1 MSVLLLIL
9 GKMIQN
15 ISFRLFREKL
25 FSKKL
30 KKESSKTAKED
41 IDYRPRSSSICSIN
55 FPASE
60 DIVEESIAQ
69 GLPII
74 PFGFPTFV
82 IEEEELC
89 NTAHKAPVNK
99 STVKTEE
106 IKTDAFKFPNKG
118 VLEEPKCVSIHTR
131 KEREKTQTNWNK
143 ANLKPPQF
151 PRTKHEK
158 MKKTKSVDLK
168 FNIFGSGDMKNAG
181 GKGDQWRTFTK
192 KDEYMFLDYS
202 NNIKTRNNLNLRKKG
217 GTL

>member
-1 MSVLLLIL
+1 
-9 GKMIQN
+9 MIQN

-30 KKESSKTAKED
+30 KKESSKTVKED

-74 PFGFPTFV
+74 PFGFPTFI
-82 IEEEELC
+82 IEEEEPS
-89 NTAHKAPVNK
+89 NRAHKDPVSK
-99 STVKTEE
+99 STVKADE
-106 IKTDAFKFPNKG
+106 IKTETFKFQSKG
-118 VLEEPKCVSIHTR
+118 EPKCASRRTT
-131 KEREKTQTNWNK
+131 KERENTQPNWNK

-151 PRTKHEK
+151 PRTKLEK

-168 FNIFGSGDMKNAG
+168 FNIFGSGDLKNAG
-181 GKGDQWRTFTK
+181 GRGDQWRTFTK